1 MESLCAVDVHC
12 HLDDPLF
19 DNDIESVIND
29 ARNKG
34 IKGFVI
40 SAMLDL
46 GIERALML
54 ASKYPWIHLS
64 LGVQPQY
71 VTHDNWKDLVNQLH
85 EKLSS
90 SFIAV
95 GEVGLDRGR
104 EGGEI
109 TIQEK
114 FFREALRI
122 ASSKKLPVVVHSRG
136 AGRNALS
143 IIYDEKPSVT
153 VIMHAYDGRV
163 SSAVEAAKHNVFFS
177 IPPSIIRS
185 EQKLHLVHALPLNSM
200 LLESDAPALSP
211 NANERN
217 VPSNVLI
224 SADVIAKEKKIS
236 LENAI
241 NTMAESAQKIFN
253 IDFCSK

>member
-1 MESLCAVDVHC
+1 METLCAVDVHC

-19 DNDIESVIND
+19 DNDIESVISD

-34 IKGFVI
+34 IKNFVI

-54 ASKYPWIHLS
+54 ASKYPWIYLS

-71 VTHDNWKDLVNQLH
+71 VTDNNWKDLVNQFH

-90 SFIAV
+90 KFIAV

-109 TIQEK
+109 TAQEK
-114 FFREALRI
+114 FFREALRT

-143 IIYDEKPSVT
+143 IIYEEKASVP

-163 SSAVEAAKHNVFFS
+163 SSAVDAVKHNVFFS

-185 EQKLHLVHALPLNSM
+185 EQKLRLVHALPLNSM
-200 LLESDAPALSP
+200 LLESDAPALGP

-224 SADVIAKEKKIS
+224 TANVIAKEKRVG

-241 NTMAESAQKIFN
+241 NTMTENAQKIFN
-253 IDFCSK
+253 VNFCSK